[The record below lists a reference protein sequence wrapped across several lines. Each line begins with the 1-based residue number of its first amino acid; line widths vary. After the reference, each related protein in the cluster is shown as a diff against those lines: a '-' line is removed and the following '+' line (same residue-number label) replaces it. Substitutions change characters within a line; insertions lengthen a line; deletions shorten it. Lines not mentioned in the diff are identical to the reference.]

1 LKLLQRELRAR
12 DVFLTNAAWLG
23 TSTLLT
29 MSKLISGTL
38 HSFSDMALIACAGM
52 AAGSVVGL
60 ILAADLLRW
69 SRHGSLTLGMVLR
82 FSSPQALMMA
92 MATSIRQLDIFLVQL
107 FYSTRTVGI
116 YNAAKMLYRV
126 FETGA
131 DAAVWLMYPTA
142 VRLLHEQRQQ
152 ALQSIIG
159 KALVLQIAV
168 ALACV
173 GILELGG
180 TSVLVGFLGSRY
192 AETTAM
198 FNVMAVGAV
207 FLPFVMLQSVHLALH
222 RVERLLSITAIGV
235 GAAMV
240 SYVVVGRFGPDWLI
254 GIGVVVYAAVVALLL
269 WYPLRRDGIIE
280 PGTIGRAFAEI
291 RAGLVAMASR
301 IRIIPRSDEH
311 AS

>member
-1 LKLLQRELRAR
+1 
-12 DVFLTNAAWLG
+12 
-23 TSTLLT
+23 
-29 MSKLISGTL
+29 
-38 HSFSDMALIACAGM
+38 
-52 AAGSVVGL
+52 
-60 ILAADLLRW
+60 
-69 SRHGSLTLGMVLR
+69 MVLR

-168 ALACV
+168 ALVCV

-207 FLPFVMLQSVHLALH
+207 FLPLVMLQSVHLALH